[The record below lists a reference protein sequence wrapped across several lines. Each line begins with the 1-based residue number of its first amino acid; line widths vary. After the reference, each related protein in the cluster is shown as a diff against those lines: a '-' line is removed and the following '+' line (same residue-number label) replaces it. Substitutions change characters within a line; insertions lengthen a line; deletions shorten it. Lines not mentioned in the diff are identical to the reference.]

1 MRRQNRV
8 AIFAPWLAVLGILL
22 VVILPLWG
30 APPYG
35 DDSRLHIYR
44 IPVVQALWAA
54 GVPFARWSPTLNLG
68 YGSPL
73 FNFYPPLSAYLLTW
87 LYLLADQQAAVAWN
101 VLLAL
106 ALLTGSVG
114 MFLLGRWLYG
124 PAGGILAA
132 ALYTWSP
139 HLVYQSF
146 ARGSSSNALAMAL
159 FPWAAWGLLAVAA
172 RPLPWQRPS
181 PLSVLLAALP
191 IALLMLSH
199 TAASLLFLG
208 PLLVLAVTAVWVSPS
223 PRWPRLGAVLLALGL
238 GLALSAFAWLPALAE
253 IGDTRYAQEAG
264 NVAYQ
269 DHFADAFRW
278 PEPTIAGA
286 HNPGLPKTPGL
297 AQIALGALGTALA
310 VVVWWRG
317 RRAAAGWQAAVTAVS
332 GLMGLA
338 VLGLSLAWSAP
349 LWAALPPLQ
358 GLQFP
363 WRLLDIPA
371 FYLALTGGFI
381 LYRPFL
387 VRRSRWVAA
396 GWLAAVVALVLA
408 FANMLPYLYPP
419 RLHSL
424 PAQPSLAD
432 VTAVQQ
438 QFGIYGLTAWGEY
451 SAATVTIWPAALPF
465 PGADEM
471 VPLDAKVLPAPAGLT
486 AVAGDPWRAVWQ
498 ANFEQAETITLA
510 VHHFPGWQAWLDGEK
525 VAVGVDEDGRI
536 QITIPPGNH
545 QLELA
550 FGRTPV
556 RWLADGLTL
565 VGLVIVGVL
574 LVLGRTALRPK
585 KATTPD
591 DVVTNRWIISLTL
604 ILCLLLGSKII
615 WFDRV
620 STSLVVHPVDGR
632 VPGKT
637 APDYG
642 IFNEE
647 IRLAA
652 YETQAPHRVMLI
664 WQALA
669 APTSRYAVVLTLA
682 DAQGRPLHAVVNDA
696 PGYMSTSHWQPGQLT
711 RDVYDLPLP
720 EQPAPA
726 GYTMWVGLQ
735 DVVTGEAVTLSDA
748 ESGTAVPVGRFKTP
762 PPILKAPDTQ
772 GTIFGEAIRLR
783 QADVPEHVAVGELLE
798 LRLVWESLA
807 TVAADYTVF
816 VHLLHPDGTLAAGQD
831 GQPLDGRYPTSYWSP
846 GEQIMDVR
854 RWQPDLPP
862 GVYQLEVGLYRLE
875 TGERLPA
882 SGPQSALGD
891 RVIVGNVAVGEGD

>member
-1 MRRQNRV
+1 MRRQNSV

-35 DDSRLHIYR
+35 DDVRLHIYR
-44 IPVVQALWAA
+44 IPVVQAFWAV
-54 GVPFARWSPTLNLG
+54 GVPFARWAPTLNLG

-101 VLLAL
+101 VLLVL
-106 ALLTGSVG
+106 ALLAGGVG
-114 MFLLGRWLYG
+114 MFLVGRWLYG
-124 PAGGILAA
+124 PASGILAA

-172 RPLPWQRPS
+172 RPS

-191 IALLMLSH
+191 TALLMLSH

-208 PLLVLAVTAVWVSPS
+208 PLLVLAVTAVLVSPA
-223 PRWPRLGAVLLALGL
+223 PCWPRLAAVLLALGL

-278 PEPTIAGA
+278 PEPTIAGV

-317 RRAAAGWQAAVTAVS
+317 RRAAAGWQAAVTAVF

-396 GWLAAVVALVLA
+396 GWLAVVVALVLA

-471 VPLDAKVLPAPAGLT
+471 VPLDAKVLHTPAGLT

-498 ANFEQAETITLA
+498 ANLAQAETITLA

-525 VAVGVDEDGRI
+525 TAVGADADGRI
-536 QITIPPGNH
+536 QIAIPPGSH

-550 FGRTPV
+550 FTRTPV

-574 LVLGRTALRPK
+574 LVLGRTAVRPK
-585 KATTPD
+585 KATTPNKVAD
-591 DVVTNRWIISLTL
+591 NRRIISLAL

-620 STSLVVHPVDGR
+620 SNWLVVHPVDGR
-632 VPGKT
+632 IPGKT
-637 APDYG
+637 TPDYG
-642 IFNEE
+642 SFNAE
-647 IRLAA
+647 IRLAG
-652 YETQAPHRVMLI
+652 YEAQAPHHVMLI
-664 WQALA
+664 WQAVA
-669 APTSRYAVVLTLA
+669 APTSRYAVVVTLA
-682 DAQGRPLHAVVNDA
+682 DAQGRPLHVVVNDA

-726 GYTMWVGLQ
+726 GYTVWVGLQ
-735 DVVTGEAVTLSDA
+735 DVVTGEEVTLSDA

-762 PPILKAPDTQ
+762 PPILNVADTQ
-772 GTIFGEAIRLR
+772 GVIFGEAIRLQ
-783 QADVPEHVAVGELLE
+783 QADVPDQVAVGELLE

-816 VHLLHPDGTLAAGQD
+816 VHFLHPDGTLAAGQD

-875 TGERLPA
+875 TGERLPV
-882 SGPQSALGD
+882 SGPQSGLGD
-891 RVIVGNVAVGEGD
+891 RVIVGNVAVGGGE